1 MTMEPNRTGNRPDD
15 AGTRDQAGRLRAR
28 VAGRRARVVTVTSGK
43 GGVGKTTLVAN
54 LGLELARL
62 DRHVLML
69 DGDLGLANLAI
80 LFNQAPKR
88 TLDDVLAGRCGLED
102 VVLTVADRLSL
113 LPAGSGVAQMA
124 ELPDEARDRLLGDIA
139 RFGAGSDVLLIDTG
153 AGIGEI
159 VLALIGLAD
168 RALVVTT
175 HEPTALSDAYGL
187 LKTIRRGLVGGG
199 PRVEIVVNMAASHV
213 QARETHGRLIRLTER
228 FLGFA
233 PALAAVIPR
242 DEVVGEAIV
251 RQQPLTRVYP
261 YAQATRAI
269 ASLARL
275 LADTRGPDH
284 AITHSS
290 PLAVPVRR

>member
-1 MTMEPNRTGNRPDD
+1 
-15 AGTRDQAGRLRAR
+15 
-28 VAGRRARVVTVTSGK
+28 ARVVTVTSGK

-159 VLALIGLAD
+159 VLALIALAD

-187 LKTIRRGLVGGG
+187 LKTIRRGLGGGG